1 MGFSI
6 DTAQGI
12 FEYTGNSTGFLPSRS
27 VLVNTSG
34 VSGQI
39 MALRKSS
46 AVQTAISYRANA
58 FANFKI
64 WAQDDEE
71 HRVMN
76 ATVKADLAKME
87 RFNQFQDFR
96 TFTAQMETY
105 LMTFGQVF
113 IWRYAK
119 SIGFPD
125 KDEFF
130 IIPNNIATPVYDD
143 YQNPLFQRRLKYL
156 DINISGRGL
165 QIPES
170 EIAVLYDNFF
180 NFTGYGF
187 GESRLVALAEPI
199 STLLSVGEVSTSLI
213 ADGGMRGI
221 ISLGA
226 NDVDMLSAPFLE
238 ADKTA
243 AQEAL
248 KGYGNLR
255 DQLHYLVLKGAA
267 NYVPVTAKLT
277 DMDLEGRAL
286 DATIQIF
293 TRYGIPSIF
302 AAKEPRFQA
311 MPEGRKELYT
321 SAVIP
326 ESLPKFNALFKL
338 KGIPERPWKYL
349 PDVSHM
355 DFFQDGLRKGAIA
368 VQQVINGVLP
378 AVEKGLL
385 SNEEARRIIEPYI

>member
-1 MGFSI
+1 
-6 DTAQGI
+6 
-12 FEYTGNSTGFLPSRS
+12 
-27 VLVNTSG
+27 
-34 VSGQI
+34 
-39 MALRKSS
+39 
-46 AVQTAISYRANA
+46 
-58 FANFKI
+58 
-64 WAQDDEE
+64 
-71 HRVMN
+71 
-76 ATVKADLAKME
+76 
-87 RFNQFQDFR
+87 
-96 TFTAQMETY
+96 
-105 LMTFGQVF
+105 
-113 IWRYAK
+113 
-119 SIGFPD
+119 
-125 KDEFF
+125 
-130 IIPNNIATPVYDD
+130 
-143 YQNPLFQRRLKYL
+143 
-156 DINISGRGL
+156 
-165 QIPES
+165 
-170 EIAVLYDNFF
+170 
-180 NFTGYGF
+180 
-187 GESRLVALAEPI
+187 LAEPI

-226 NDVDMLSAPFLE
+226 NDIDMLSAPFLE

-277 DMDLEGRAL
+277 DMDLAGRAL

-293 TRYGIPSIF
+293 ARYGIPSIF

-321 SAVIP
+321 STVIP
-326 ESLPKFNALFKL
+326 ESLPKFDALFKL

-355 DFFQDGLRKGAIA
+355 DFFQEGLRKGAIA

-378 AVEKGLL
+378 AVENGLL